1 MRASAASSLA
11 ALNALVGLFGGN
23 WNLMYFSPCAY
34 QKLDLVES
42 WVGDGFWKTRAVR
55 LNSTALVLFSQS
67 RAVIDGPSRN
77 RRL

>member
-1 MRASAASSLA
+1 MA
-11 ALNALVGLFGGN
+11 ALTMQMFCTLCAR
-23 WNLMYFSPCAY
+23 CAY